1 MSHTQSVSPLAF
13 LPPVTTAFDLKR
25 SAVVQKLP
33 RPASLRS
40 SRRDAT
46 TCGTDGR
53 SAQIREVTDL
63 IGRLAN
69 AEVTV
74 AILGETGSGKDV
86 VARALHEGSH
96 RAAKPFVV
104 FDCGA
109 VPANLVESELYGHE
123 RGAFTGAHSE
133 HQGAFE
139 RARGGTLFLD
149 EIGELPLELQPRLL
163 RVLDNR
169 RIRRVG
175 GSREHNVEA
184 RVICAT
190 NRNLAHLVAA
200 KKFREDLYFRL
211 AGAVI
216 SVPPLRERKED
227 LPLLIPR
234 LLEELGGA
242 DVQLSPAALDLLAA
256 HSWPGNVRELRNTLA
271 CALAFIDGHRLE
283 AHHIRLMAS
292 TSEPPKADALLLGG
306 LTLESLE
313 RMAIAQTLTQSR
325 GNKLHAAR
333 VLGIA
338 PSTLYEKLKR
348 YGMS

>member
-1 MSHTQSVSPLAF
+1 M
-13 LPPVTTAFDLKR
+13 PPVNTAFELKR
-25 SAVVQKLP
+25 SAVVQKVP
-33 RPASLRS
+33 RHTPLRS
-40 SRRDAT
+40 SRRDA
-46 TCGTDGR
+46 GPAGADGR
-53 SAQIREVTDL
+53 SAQIREVTNLVD
-63 IGRLAN
+63 RLAN
-69 AEVTV
+69 ADVTV

-86 VARALHEGSH
+86 VARALHDSSH
-96 RAAKPFVV
+96 RATKPFVV

-109 VPANLVESELYGHE
+109 VPPNLVESELYGHE

-211 AGAVI
+211 AAAVI
-216 SVPPLRERKED
+216 AVPPLRERKED
-227 LPLLIPR
+227 LPMLITR

-242 DVQLSPAALDLLAA
+242 DVHVSSAALDLLAD

-271 CALAFIDGHRLE
+271 CALAFVDGHRLE
-283 AHHIRLMAS
+283 PIHIRLMAS
-292 TSEPPKADALLLGG
+292 TSEQPKADALLLGG
-306 LTLESLE
+306 QTLESLE
-313 RMAIAQTLTQSR
+313 RIAIAQTLAQSR

>member
-1 MSHTQSVSPLAF
+1 MQTVN
-13 LPPVTTAFDLKR
+13 TAFEVNR
-25 SAVVQKLP
+25 SVAIQVMP
-33 RPASLRS
+33 RPKPVRPLPGVRLPFGPEGAS
-40 SRRDAT
+40 
-46 TCGTDGR
+46 C
-53 SAQIREVTDL
+53 QIREVVGL
-63 IGRLAN
+63 VERLAN
-69 AEVTV
+69 ADVTV

-109 VPANLVESELYGHE
+109 VPPNLVESELYGHE

-175 GSREHNVEA
+175 GSREHQVEA
-184 RVICAT
+184 RVVCAT

-200 KKFREDLYFRL
+200 KKFRDDLYFRL
-211 AGAVI
+211 AGALIVL
-216 SVPPLRERKED
+216 PPLRERMDD
-227 LPLLIPR
+227 LPQLISALLK
-234 LLEELGGA
+234 ELGRA
-242 DVQLSPAALDLLAA
+242 DVTVSPPALDVLAA

-271 CALAFIDGHRLE
+271 CALAFVDGNKLE
-283 AHHIRLMAS
+283 AGHIRLMAL
-292 TSEPPKADALLLGG
+292 TSETSKTDSLLLGG
-306 LTLESLE
+306 QTLESLE
-313 RMAIAQTLTQSR
+313 RVAIAQTLAQSR
-325 GNKLHAAR
+325 GNKMHAAR
-333 VLGIA
+333 SLGIA

-348 YGMS
+348 YGIS